1 MFTLLSDAL
10 KDFVKAFKAFKK
22 PFTVPTKRCEKRF
35 FLFVQKAGWEGLIRE
50 NVESAL
56 SVRVVERLGG

>member
-10 KDFVKAFKAFKK
+10 KDFVKAFKG
-22 PFTVPTKRCEKRF
+22 
-35 FLFVQKAGWEGLIRE
+35 LQKTFYGPHKEMWKEVFSFRPKSGWEGLIRE